1 MWCQTSGQLQKTEC
15 KLESYGKLWLD
26 VFAAMH
32 FGSRSWLLS
41 FSVYVLLKN
50 QSFIF
55 CLFVCFLGWTLFI
68 IYLNQMTSHYVT
80 LLTCSN
86 TRLTDDV
93 TSDHVTTTG
102 SVRRPASAV
111 CPVSDSASSCL
122 LNTPFPTIPCRRGS
136 WSEFGGGASFTGR
149 ALIGRALLRR
159 RGLKPLDSVRLKK
172 EESNRN
178 DSCLCQPI
186 TNQPCRCGDQSEVQ
200 WHHRWHHRW
209 RKGFYYC
216 WSRLLI
222 GFAACC

>member
-1 MWCQTSGQLQKTEC
+1 MWCETSGQLQKTEC
-15 KLESYGKLWLD
+15 KLLSYDKLWLD

-93 TSDHVTTTG
+93 TSDHVTQQEGWGGQRQPSVPCLTPPPPAYWILHFPQSPAGGFLVWVWWRSLLYRTRTDWSG
-102 SVRRPASAV
+102 SPEEAGPEAAGFCPTQKRR
-111 CPVSDSASSCL
+111 
-122 LNTPFPTIPCRRGS
+122 
-136 WSEFGGGASFTGR
+136 
-149 ALIGRALLRR
+149 
-159 RGLKPLDSVRLKK
+159 
-172 EESNRN
+172 
-178 DSCLCQPI
+178 
-186 TNQPCRCGDQSEVQ
+186 VQ
-200 WHHRWHHRW
+200 
-209 RKGFYYC
+209 
-216 WSRLLI
+216 
-222 GFAACC
+222 